1 MLGWWLRLGLDAMG
15 GDLMDLA
22 RSCHVHH
29 VIGLHLN
36 LVARGQEG
44 IESHDQ
50 VRVAFEQLGHT
61 TYHSWSVDTNKKT
74 KINMASLTNTLVIK
88 KIHIPLSSLNRKTD
102 KNQLLIINKEHTK
115 NSIQL
120 HSQRD
125 LVTVLNRIF
134 TIK

>member
-15 GDLMDLA
+15 GNLMDLA

-44 IESHDQ
+44 IEAHDQ

-61 TYHSWSVDTNKKT
+61 TYHSWSVDADKK
-74 KINMASLTNTLVIK
+74 
-88 KIHIPLSSLNRKTD
+88 
-102 KNQLLIINKEHTK
+102 
-115 NSIQL
+115 
-120 HSQRD
+120 
-125 LVTVLNRIF
+125 
-134 TIK
+134 